1 MGHSVE
7 AQVIDSHHLKL
18 KKPIKIAP
26 GSKVMITIEPA
37 EGVAEG
43 QEWYLISSL
52 ALEGAYSEN
61 EPDYSLERIK
71 IPNPEFQ
78 RQYRIDLTRATQ
90 TITP

>member
-37 EGVAEG
+37 EGVAEV

-71 IPNPEFQ
+71 IRHERGGYHPDTDAAGR
-78 RQYRIDLTRATQ
+78 RQG
-90 TITP
+90 